1 MQKQISSKK
10 VYEAAIF
17 TMTHDEIELENGM
30 RTERDVIH
38 HNGGAAILVMK
49 DQRILLVSQ
58 YRYAVGTKL
67 WELPAGKVEI
77 GESPEVCAMRELEE
91 ESGYVCESLSLM
103 SEFFTTPG
111 FCTEKITVYEAK
123 GLTKAEHP
131 RAMDEDEMIDTK
143 WFTMEEI
150 KAMLAQGQIQDAK
163 TLIALQQVFMKEAMK
178 DDAMR

>member
-30 RTERDVIH
+30 RTDRDVIH

-49 DQRILLVSQ
+49 DERILLVSQ
-58 YRYAVGTKL
+58 YRYAVGTQL

-77 GESPEVCAMRELEE
+77 GETPDVCAMRELEE
-91 ESGYVCESLSLM
+91 ESGYRCESLALL

-111 FCTEKITVYEAK
+111 FCSERITVFEAK
-123 GLTKAEHP
+123 VVTKAENP
-131 RAMDEDEMIDTK
+131 RPMDEDEMIDTK
-143 WFTMEEI
+143 WFTLDEI
-150 KAMLAQGQIQDAK
+150 KAMLEHHQLQDAK
-163 TLIALQQVFMKEAMK
+163 TIIALQQVLIREINKL
-178 DDAMR
+178 R